1 MKVAASVPHQFSS
14 GELLDPEKVNNNFQY
29 VADVINDCAQ
39 QRYAHS
45 VVTLPFYLG
54 ITGMSQADN
63 QATRSYLIYAPVELT
78 IERMFLDGALA
89 SGAATVVVYNA
100 STGATAPTGV
110 ANPVFTPT
118 TTEATLTYTQSIV
131 IPAGSTYRIEITG
144 TTFTTSKLDLI
155 LHFRTDRYKTSTSD
169 TVETPTFELVV
180 EGSNLDATVFA
191 ANSLALNT
199 ASNAN
204 IAKQTLLRVSAYVF
218 PSFTSATDP
227 DLLRQEVPLADSGD
241 TVCTAYGIYC
251 HTAYA
256 AAGAAGNTITSTLAN
271 ATGAS
276 TGLSVANS
284 MNGVTETA
292 AFDGTP
298 TVSLSSVSADAPS
311 NTALDYRLTVANSAL
326 ATCNKTVVW
335 LYTT

>member
-1 MKVAASVPHQFSS
+1 MKIAASVPHQFGD

-29 VADVINDCAQ
+29 IADVINDCAQ
-39 QRYAHS
+39 KRYAHS
-45 VVTLPFYLG
+45 VVSLPFYLG
-54 ITGMSQADN
+54 ITAMSNADN

-89 SGAATVVVYNA
+89 SGAATVVIYNA
-100 STGATAPTGV
+100 STGTTAPTGV
-110 ANPVFTPT
+110 ANPIFTPT
-118 TTEATLTYTQSIV
+118 TTSATLTFTQSIV

-144 TTFTTSKLDLI
+144 AAFTTSKLDLV

-169 TVETPTFELVV
+169 TVSVPTFELVV
-180 EGSNLDATVFA
+180 EGSDLDAAVFA

-204 IAKQTLLRVSAYVF
+204 VAAQTALRVSAYVF
-218 PSFTSATDP
+218 PTFSSATDP
-227 DLLRQEVPLADSGD
+227 DLLRQEVPLADAADS
-241 TVCTAYGIYC
+241 VCTAYGIYA

-256 AAGAAGNTITSTLAN
+256 AAGAVGNNVTSTLAN
-271 ATGAS
+271 AAGAS
-276 TGLSVANS
+276 TGLTVTNS
-284 MNGVTETA
+284 MNGVTEAA

-298 TVSLSSVSADAPS
+298 TVSLTSGTADAPS
-311 NTALDYRLTVANSAL
+311 NTALDYRITTSNSVVASCTKN
-326 ATCNKTVVW
+326 VIW